1 MVKNTIGGKKGKS
14 IAKKNVMISNDNIRL
29 SQNEDEIYV
38 VCTKL
43 YGNGIFS
50 VVDNDGNEYKAVL
63 RGKMKGFNKRHN
75 LVSLFSILLIGKRV
89 DLSDKSVVDILFVF
103 EHSHIPILSL
113 SPTIKIQHIL
123 NIHSSGNTSFCS
135 TNHTDFDEHS
145 LFHFTEGTS
154 QNSIDKNETVS
165 NHAVNSER
173 EVEDDI
179 DFMDI

>member
-14 IAKKNVMISNDNIRL
+14 IAKKNVMVSNQSIRL

-43 YGNGIFS
+43 FGNGIFC

-103 EHSHIPILSL
+103 DHSHIPILSVN
-113 SPTIKIQHIL
+113 PTIKIQHIL
-123 NIHSSGNTSFCS
+123 NIHSSGVSTSGNANKKGVSEDILFS
-135 TNHTDFDEHS
+135 NSNDADTVISIVNSNSKPVIEEHDFDI
-145 LFHFTEGTS
+145 F
-154 QNSIDKNETVS
+154 
-165 NHAVNSER
+165 
-173 EVEDDI
+173 DI
-179 DFMDI
+179 

>member
-14 IAKKNVMISNDNIRL
+14 VAKKNVMISNDNIRL

-43 YGNGIFS
+43 FGNGIFC

-75 LVSLFSILLIGKRV
+75 LVSLFSILLVGKRV

-103 EHSHIPILSL
+103 DHSHIPILSL
-113 SPTIKIQHIL
+113 SPNMKIHYIL
-123 NIHSSGNTSFCS
+123 NIHSSGVSNIKHSS
-135 TNHTDFDEHS
+135 DEHI
-145 LFHFTEGTS
+145 LF
-154 QNSIDKNETVS
+154 S
-165 NHAVNSER
+165 NDER
-173 EVEDDI
+173 QLHNIPDILPNLTADNIAQQEHDI
-179 DFMDI
+179 DIFDI

>member
-14 IAKKNVMISNDNIRL
+14 IAKKNVMVSNQSIRL

-43 YGNGIFS
+43 FGNGIFC

-103 EHSHIPILSL
+103 DHSHIPILSVN
-113 SPTIKIQHIL
+113 PTIKIQHIL
-123 NIHSSGNTSFCS
+123 NIHSSGVSTSGNANTKGVSEDILFS
-135 TNHTDFDEHS
+135 NSNDVDTVISIVHSNSKPVIEEHDFDI
-145 LFHFTEGTS
+145 F
-154 QNSIDKNETVS
+154 
-165 NHAVNSER
+165 
-173 EVEDDI
+173 DI
-179 DFMDI
+179 